1 MDLRQMRP
9 AARTLELADALI
21 SMKEEAGFPHY
32 IRGMV
37 LNGVD
42 RYEEAIR
49 EYTAALAQQPDEHY
63 IWYALGACYE
73 ELGDLQNA
81 QQAFQISLDI
91 MPKIGSSHTGDWT
104 GVSVHAGFALER
116 VRGQLAQGGN

>member
-1 MDLRQMRP
+1 
-9 AARTLELADALI
+9 
-21 SMKEEAGFPHY
+21 
-32 IRGMV
+32 MV
-37 LNGVD
+37 LIAAIGFIPLASEKDWDWEEDPGSLYLANNEITGTLPASIGKMKRLKILDVFGNRMSGV
-42 RYEEAIR
+42 
-49 EYTAALAQQPDEHY
+49 LPP
-63 IWYALGACYE
+63 

>member
-1 MDLRQMRP
+1 
-9 AARTLELADALI
+9 
-21 SMKEEAGFPHY
+21 MKEEAGFPHY

-116 VRGQLAQGGN
+116 VRQLAQGGN